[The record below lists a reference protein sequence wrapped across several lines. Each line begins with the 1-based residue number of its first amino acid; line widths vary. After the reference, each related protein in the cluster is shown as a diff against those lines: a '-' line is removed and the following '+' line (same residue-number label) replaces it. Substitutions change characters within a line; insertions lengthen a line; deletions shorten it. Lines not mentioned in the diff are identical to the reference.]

1 MAETRRLEIWRRAIA
16 PYFARARKSEI
27 DTRRYPRE
35 IPAPLLKVVV
45 KSKPESQQRTLTARF
60 RWGAGRAAD
69 APPLLTDFGTLR
81 LSVVLN
87 KVRNAPLAE

>member
-16 PYFARARKSEI
+16 PYLARARKSEI

-35 IPAPLLKVVV
+35 IPAPLLKVGV
-45 KSKPESQQRTLTARF
+45 KSKLESQQRTLTARF

-69 APPLLTDFGTLR
+69 APPSFIDFCTL
-81 LSVVLN
+81 
-87 KVRNAPLAE
+87 